1 MEYAKLKEL
10 AINYTYESDFWESPM
25 EYIQSFNLS
34 IKDMQSLKFYIN
46 IQLNKYN
53 RENKIAELTPIFE
66 NCISF
71 QAENINNKERFVIF
85 HPSTRKGYK
94 YQLSYFDSL
103 GAIMDEKSETLEDAI
118 ENFYK
123 VSRDYKI
130 INIIKAVA

>member
-1 MEYAKLKEL
+1 
-10 AINYTYESDFWESPM
+10 M

-71 QAENINNKERFVIF
+71 QAETINNKERFVIF